1 MLSDILGWGVTSIL
15 EIQSLFII
23 KLDLCHDQ
31 TCWER
36 GRERGRDG
44 GTERETGIAYGIK
57 QFKFVVILFLG
68 ISFLHYWD
76 HFSPIAIVIAKLLG
90 ALLHWLFK
98 FLAC

>member
-31 TCWER
+31 TCWEG
-36 GRERGRDG
+36 GRERETDGR
-44 GTERETGIAYGIK
+44 TERETGIAYGIK
-57 QFKFVVILFLG
+57 QFKFVVILFLV
-68 ISFLHYWD
+68 ILHYWD
-76 HFSPIAIVIAKLLG
+76 HFAPIAIVIAKLLG